1 MTAFLNI
8 GFLCAGACPCVVLRH
23 VDAVRPVGWLIRPY
37 GRPIG
42 RWRTGN
48 KAPELPPG

>member
-8 GFLCAGACPCVVLRH
+8 GFLCAHSCPRVVLRH
-23 VDAVRPVGWLIRPY
+23 VDPQHPVGWLIRPY

-42 RWRTGN
+42 RWRTGS
-48 KAPELPPG
+48 KTPEIPPG

>member
-8 GFLCAGACPCVVLRH
+8 DFLCASACPRVALRQ
-23 VDAVRPVGWLIRPY
+23 VEATRPVGWLVRPY

-42 RWRTGN
+42 RWRTGT

>member
-8 GFLCAGACPCVVLRH
+8 DFLCAHACRRVVLRL
-23 VDAVRPVGWLIRPY
+23 VGALPPVGWLITPC

-48 KAPELPPG
+48 KTTEIPPA